1 MTISMGRAYYR
12 FGHDLALRLSNG
24 QAIALRDAE
33 LGACFGADERPVCF
47 LRGTF
52 TPGTFR
58 ALMARGLIAPNPEL
72 QALALPVAVQ
82 LTLRGE
88 QAASVGKDAA
98 ALQHYG
104 KRLDQ
109 NSLTDEAARK
119 LLLFEQWQLVA
130 ATPVL
135 PGTLVRPAPIVGSI
149 SGPTIAP
156 TIGSTIDPAQE
167 AAMTEMVSAIA
178 SELWAAAE
186 EAGERAQLP
195 IPEEALSLEEAV
207 RLFFED
213 EEWQV
218 EAVGDVDGVLRA
230 GYDGQNGSWLCY
242 TRILP
247 GLEQVIF
254 YSVCPIP
261 LSEIAAPTM
270 AEYLCRVNADLS
282 LGNFEIDFSHN
293 VVRFRTSVDVAD
305 VGLDPLLFRN
315 LVFQNLAVMD
325 IYLPEL
331 MEIMAGRK
339 SPLPLT

>member
-1 MTISMGRAYYR
+1 MRGQDGTTISMGRAYYR

-33 LGACFGADERPVCF
+33 LGAYFGSDASPFCF

-52 TPGTFR
+52 TTGTFR
-58 ALMARGLIAPNPEL
+58 ALIARGLIAPHPEL
-72 QALALPVAVQ
+72 QSLAQPVAVQ
-82 LTLRGE
+82 LALRGE
-88 QAASVGKDAA
+88 QAARVGKDAA

-104 KRLDQ
+104 RRLDQ
-109 NSLTDEAARK
+109 NSLTDEIARN

-130 ATPVL
+130 AAPAVQ
-135 PGTLVRPAPIVGSI
+135 GTLVQ
-149 SGPTIAP
+149 PTPSVAP
-156 TIGSTIDPAQE
+156 TVDPAQE
-167 AAMTEMVSAIA
+167 AAMTEMVTDIA

-186 EAGERAQLP
+186 EAGERAQSP
-195 IPEEALSLEEAV
+195 IPEEAVSLEEAV
-207 RLFFED
+207 RIFFEA
-213 EEWQV
+213 EEWQY

-230 GYDGQNGSWLCY
+230 SYDGQNGSWLCY
-242 TRILP
+242 TRILL
-247 GLEQVIF
+247 GLDQVIF

-261 LSEIAAPTM
+261 LSEIAIPAM

-282 LGNFEIDFSHN
+282 LGNFEIDFGHN

-331 MEIMAGRK
+331 LEIMAGRK